1 MLALVKN
8 FAYLEIALATGWAL
22 YFLALN
28 KPGSKV
34 TGHFPFM
41 LVTAFNVAL
50 FFSPNFAIAHL
61 MIFLIPV
68 ALGRTRKNLLMV
80 MVVGCLCTPALAVHL
95 TAGSIDL
102 FSWTMQGTLGLG
114 GLVALAAAKSDRD
127 AEPGKWNIP
136 LAAFLILLT
145 VIAIRGTSPTNWIR
159 QTLALVTAYGVP
171 VLVIGHCLRSVANR
185 RTFLVT
191 LAGVGSML
199 AVVLSYEAR
208 VHWPLYTSLYSKFQI
223 IMLGLTVKFRE
234 GTMRAYGPLDEA
246 TGAGFALVIAFAAA
260 LACHRE
266 FRSGPVRYAIPA
278 LIGLGILAPQSRGGM
293 IGAVVVLLCYA
304 FYRYGIAGLAK
315 TVALLTPLAAAYFLR
330 AASKVSVTTDA
341 QDTADYRQQL
351 FTRGMQEFWKSP
363 VFGDRMDRV
372 TAQME
377 DMRQGEG
384 IIDFVNSYLYFGLAL
399 GVIGVG
405 LFCIVLYYPAARL
418 YLQRVRLNRHIPTGT
433 FAGFAFGSLLAAGV
447 MLAFTSIPQRPTIV
461 TLVIAGASLGLRP
474 PRRLTQQTRPGVT
487 TPDDP
492 RPNVPVD
499 AALPRSRGI

>member
-8 FAYLEIALATGWAL
+8 FAYLEIALAMGWAI
-22 YFLALN
+22 YFHCLN
-28 KPGSKV
+28 KQGNKV
-34 TGHFPFM
+34 TAHFPFIA
-41 LVTAFNVAL
+41 VTAFNVAL
-50 FFSPNFAIAHL
+50 FFSPNYAIAHL
-61 MIFLIPV
+61 AIFLIPI
-68 ALGRTRKNLLMV
+68 ALGRTRKTLLMV

-95 TAGSIDL
+95 NAAGIDL

-114 GLVALAAAKSDRD
+114 GLAALAAAKPERD
-127 AEPGKWNIP
+127 DEPGRWNIP
-136 LAAFLILLT
+136 LAAFLLLLT
-145 VIAIRGTSPTNWIR
+145 VIAVRGTSPTNWIR

-171 VLVIGHCLRSVANR
+171 VMVIGHCLRSVANR
-185 RTFLVT
+185 RTFLIT

-208 VHWPLYTSLYSKFQI
+208 VHWPLYSSLYTKFQI
-223 IMLGLTVKFRE
+223 VMLGFTVKFRE

-266 FRSGPVRYAIPA
+266 FRSGLVRYAVPA

-293 IGAVVVLLCYA
+293 IGAIAVLLCYA
-304 FYRYGIAGLAK
+304 FYRHGTAGLAK
-315 TVALLTPLAAAYFLR
+315 TVAFLTPFAAVYFLR
-330 AASKVSVTTDA
+330 ASSKTAAITDA

-363 VFGDRMDRV
+363 VVGDTMDRV
-372 TAQME
+372 TSRME

-399 GVIGVG
+399 GAIGVL

-418 YLQRVRLNRHIPTGT
+418 YLQRARLNRHIPTGT
-433 FAGFAFGSLLAAGV
+433 FAGFAFGSLIAAGV
-447 MLAFTSIPQRPTIV
+447 MLAFTSIPQRPIIV

-474 PRRLTQQTRPGVT
+474 PRRSSQRTTVGVT
-487 TPDDP
+487 TSGDP
-492 RPNVPVD
+492 LPKLATGP
-499 AALPRSRGI
+499 ALPRSRGI